1 MPAIERVFARH
12 GAWHYDLGRD
22 ENGARRSRVLA
33 RFDEGEAAI
42 YAALAKLITP
52 KSTTISDMLLA
63 FRMSFEFRELAPRT
77 QIDYCKYIDGA
88 LIPTFGHMGPAELT
102 TGEVAKWL
110 RLEKLRGAASQANK
124 KIACLSSAYQFALGC
139 DLAES
144 NPCRGIRRN
153 RTRARDRYVRHDEF
167 LLYFEPAPEHLQ
179 DIMAGIYLMELRP
192 HEARDMLK
200 TAITPQGIVNEAET
214 KTDKLKVIAWSPALQ
229 FFLTRS
235 TSRFPASPFV
245 FTNSR
250 GEKWT
255 ETAMHSALATVR
267 ATLPKG
273 SPRWTFHD
281 LRAKGESDHKD
292 GGHGLLSLYKRAKFV
307 TPVA

>member
-1 MPAIERVFARH
+1 MPAIERVFPRH

-22 ENGARRSRVLA
+22 ESGLRRSKLLA
-33 RFDEGEAAI
+33 RFDEGEAAV
-42 YAALAKLITP
+42 YAALAKIISP
-52 KSTTISDMLLA
+52 KATTIADMLLA
-63 FRMSFEFRELAPRT
+63 FRMSFEFRELAHRT
-77 QIDYCKYIDGA
+77 QLDYFKYIDGA
-88 LIPTFGHMGPAELT
+88 LIPTFGHMGPSELT
-102 TGEVAKWL
+102 TSEVAQWL
-110 RLEKLRGAASQANK
+110 RLEKLRGAGSQANK
-124 KIACLSSAYQFALGC
+124 KVACLSSAYQFALGIG
-139 DLAES
+139 LVES

-153 RTRARDRYVRHDEF
+153 KTRSRDRYVRHDEF
-167 LLYFEPAPEHLQ
+167 LLYFNPAPDHLQ

-192 HEARDMLK
+192 HEARDMLR
-200 TAITPQGIVNEAET
+200 TSITPHGIVNEGET
-214 KTDKLKVIAWSPALQ
+214 KTEKLKVISWSPALQ
-229 FFLTRS
+229 FFLTRA
-235 TSRFPASPFV
+235 TSRCQSPFV

-267 ATLPKG
+267 AALPEG

>member
-1 MPAIERVFARH
+1 MPAIERVFPRH
-12 GAWHYDLGRD
+12 NAWHYDLGRD
-22 ENGARRSRVLA
+22 ENGVRRSKLLA
-33 RFDEGEAAI
+33 RFDEGEAAV
-42 YAALAKLITP
+42 YAALAKIISP
-52 KSTTISDMLLA
+52 KATTIADMLLA
-63 FRMSFEFRELAPRT
+63 FRLSFEFRELAHRT
-77 QIDYCKYIDGA
+77 QLDYCKYIDGA
-88 LIPTFGHMGPAELT
+88 LVPTFGHMAPHELT
-102 TGEVAKWL
+102 TAECAQWL
-110 RLEKLRGAASQANK
+110 RLEKQRGAGSQANK
-124 KIACLSSAYQFALGC
+124 KMACLSSAYQFALGTGM
-139 DLAES
+139 AEF

-153 RTRARDRYVRHDEF
+153 KTRARDRYVRHDEF

-200 TAITPQGIVNEAET
+200 TSLTPKGIVNEGET
-214 KTDKLKVIAWSPALQ
+214 KTGKLKIIEWSPALQ
-229 FFLTRS
+229 FFLTRA
-235 TSRFPASPFV
+235 TSRAPHSPYV

-267 ATLPKG
+267 DTLPPG

-292 GGHGLLSLYKRAKFV
+292 GGHGLLSLYKRARFV
-307 TPVA
+307 RPVA

>member
-1 MPAIERVFARH
+1 MPAIERVFPRN

-22 ENGARRSRVLA
+22 ESGVRRSKKLA
-33 RFDEGEAAI
+33 RFDEGEAAV
-42 YAALAKLITP
+42 YAALAKVITP
-52 KSTTISDMLLA
+52 KATTIADLLLA
-63 FRMSFEFRELAPRT
+63 FRMSFEFRELAHRT
-77 QIDYCKYIDGA
+77 QLDYCKYIDGA
-88 LIPTFGHMGPAELT
+88 LIPTFGHMGPGELT
-102 TGEVAKWL
+102 TPEVAKWL
-110 RLEKLRGAASQANK
+110 RLEKLRGAGSQANK
-124 KIACLSSAYQFALGC
+124 KVACLSSAYQFALGME
-139 DLAES
+139 LAES

-153 RTRARDRYVRHDEF
+153 KTRARDRYVRHDEF
-167 LLYFEPAPEHLQ
+167 LLYFNASPDHLQ

-192 HEARDMLK
+192 HEARDMLR
-200 TAITPQGIVNEAET
+200 TAITPHGIVNEGET
-214 KTDKLKVIAWSPALQ
+214 KTEKLKVISWSPALQ
-229 FFLTRS
+229 FFLTRA
-235 TSRFPASPFV
+235 TSRCQSPFV

-267 ATLPKG
+267 ATLPEG

-307 TPVA
+307 SPVA